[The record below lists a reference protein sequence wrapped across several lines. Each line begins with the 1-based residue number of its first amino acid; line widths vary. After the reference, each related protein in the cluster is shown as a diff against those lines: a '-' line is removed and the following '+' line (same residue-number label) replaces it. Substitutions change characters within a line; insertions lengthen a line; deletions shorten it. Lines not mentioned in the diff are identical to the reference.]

1 MAISNAPWDGSAS
14 RWPDT
19 PSFCDSCLINENTG
33 DRKNWVQS
41 ACKLPYKEP
50 SGDINSNAV
59 HAAASALAGGRGGVS
74 ASAASKKAAA
84 RKIKAIY
91 GQMKEDCPPS
101 IMNMAS

>member
-14 RWPDT
+14 NYKDT
-19 PSFCDSCLINENTG
+19 DAYCAACLIDENPAG
-33 DRKNWVQS
+33 KDKVQ
-41 ACKLPYKEP
+41 ALCKLPIKTP
-50 SGDINSNAV
+50 AGDINSNAV

>member
-1 MAISNAPWDGSAS
+1 MAISNAAWDGSAS
-14 RWPDT
+14 NYKDT
-19 PSFCDSCLINENTG
+19 DAYCAACLIDENPAG
-33 DRKNWVQS
+33 KDKVQ
-41 ACKLPYKEP
+41 ALCKLPIKTP